1 MKKIIFL
8 FVLCVFLPVC
18 TYAQLNKSSFV
29 APADSE
35 AESEAAIPV
44 YLFVSNS
51 CPWCRKLKQEGF
63 PTKFKQKYGSE
74 VVFKE
79 YEVHSTEGL
88 QQFRAMAKKHHLSG
102 GVPVLII
109 GNTVLPGYSANMLA
123 RADEAMKKERGNK
136 KYKVVK
142 KKPVKKEEEKLPE
155 VIGISM
161 DDETLKGVAPEKDL
175 QQMQAYLEQMQDDNG
190 EMLTSLSNLISAK
203 ALNKAMSVTNTYEQK
218 MRDLAAKSKSFASFK
233 KEAAKLEAEQQK
245 QIDQLIRAGINN
257 PARK

>member
-1 MKKIIFL
+1 MKRSLFL
-8 FVLCVFLPVC
+8 FVLCVFLPIC
-18 TYAQLNKSSFV
+18 TFAQLNKSSFV
-29 APADSE
+29 ASAEPEADSE
-35 AESEAAIPV
+35 SAIPV

-63 PTKFKQKYGSE
+63 PAKFKQKYASE
-74 VVFKE
+74 VIFKE
-79 YEVHSTEGL
+79 YEVHSTEGQ
-88 QQFRAMAKKHHLSG
+88 QQFSAMIKKHHLKG

-109 GNTVLPGYSANMLA
+109 GNTVLPGYSPNMMA
-123 RADEAMKKERGNK
+123 RADEAMQKERGNK

-155 VIGISM
+155 VISISM

-190 EMLTSLSNLISAK
+190 EMLTSLNNLISAK
-203 ALNKAMSVTNTYEQK
+203 ALNKAMSITNTYEQK
-218 MRDLAAKSKSFASFK
+218 MRDLAAKSQSFASFK

-245 QIDQLIRAGINN
+245 QIDQLIRTSINN